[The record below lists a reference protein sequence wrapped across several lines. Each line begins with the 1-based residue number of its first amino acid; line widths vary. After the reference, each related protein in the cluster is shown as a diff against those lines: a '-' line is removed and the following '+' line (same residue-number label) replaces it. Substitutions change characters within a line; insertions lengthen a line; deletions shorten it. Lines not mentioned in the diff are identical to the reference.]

1 VSLTRRDRIRLLL
14 ESYGD
19 VCDMGQ
25 RGGEE
30 NLHSSGKPGYR
41 HLVRGG
47 LWAQG
52 SYSALERC
60 LNRLQA
66 EGYTS
71 IRWHLVEM
79 HVNGNK
85 SGRARR
91 RKADAGMN
99 LLAKWMPANVY
110 VPSEL
115 VERAGYP
122 VSEAN
127 AAGRKRKAA

>member
-1 VSLTRRDRIRLLL
+1 
-14 ESYGD
+14 
-19 VCDMGQ
+19 M
-25 RGGEE
+25 
-30 NLHSSGKPGYR
+30 
-41 HLVRGG
+41 
-47 LWAQG
+47 
-52 SYSALERC
+52 
-60 LNRLQA
+60 NRLQTD
-66 EGYTS
+66 GFTT

-79 HVNGNK
+79 HVRGNPD
-85 SGRARR
+85 GRARK

-99 LLAKWMPANVY
+99 LLGKWMPSNVY